1 MSSIQTVSNVSELQM
16 EVPLPI
22 QVSAKK
28 QVSKRRSK
36 EEIQQ
41 EKEAKQALKVVK
53 QQAQEAKK
61 QEKETKKQT
70 RVAKL
75 QENSS
80 LLQPGTGDDAQA
92 AMKIFEACLSNPQ
105 ETDYAFRRMIASRL
119 LFPPKK
125 NINKFMTGGC
135 AEETVGQL
143 ISSVGITCNNVS
155 DEATVIDLEVDVPF
169 SSTDN
174 HSFKVSLKNSCN
186 ISTSPIL
193 ENYRGKKRSEI
204 RPLPPTFIIYTEVE
218 KKSVRIVYL
227 DHEIIQQGYPL
238 LTGEELNA
246 EVFKNDDS
254 CLTFKSGFL
263 KKFIPRLP
271 SEYVLNGN
279 YPEDLSFCKEQNI
292 VKLALAEVDRQLAG
306 KVYSYA

>member
-1 MSSIQTVSNVSELQM
+1 MSSIQTVSNTSELQM

-41 EKEAKQALKVVK
+41 EKEAKQALKLVK

-70 RVAKL
+70 RVAKQ

-105 ETDYAFRRMIASRL
+105 ETDRAFRRMIASRL

-155 DEATVIDLEVDVPF
+155 DEATVIDLEVDVPI
-169 SSTDN
+169 SSTGN

-193 ENYRGKKRSEI
+193 ENYRGKKRDEI
-204 RPLPPTFIIYTEVE
+204 RPLPSTFIIYTEVE

-306 KVYSYA
+306 KV